1 MSTTLTSNIHQQEGR
16 AAAMSMEPIEQE
28 VIRLPEP
35 QAGLDVLDFPQDAA
49 DILGFAVQ
57 SSGLQLPESG
67 QQYIVEGDNITNRA
81 PLDLSNSSA
90 PTYHE
95 EQRILMA
102 QQQEPVDQFG
112 RQLIISPE
120 QQMMIQPQFAQ
131 GGELQ
136 VIFL

>member
-1 MSTTLTSNIHQQEGR
+1 
-16 AAAMSMEPIEQE
+16 MSMEPIEQE

-90 PTYHE
+90 PTYYE
-95 EQRILMA
+95 EQQILMA

-120 QQMMIQPQFAQ
+120 QQMMIQPQFAH